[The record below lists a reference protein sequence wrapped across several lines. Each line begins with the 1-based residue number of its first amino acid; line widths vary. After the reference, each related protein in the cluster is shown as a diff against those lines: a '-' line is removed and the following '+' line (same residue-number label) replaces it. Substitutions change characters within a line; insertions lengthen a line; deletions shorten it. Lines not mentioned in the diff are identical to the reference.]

1 MKLRV
6 VSALVLSVL
15 LAACGGS
22 SKPAAKSAPV
32 VEKTPATPAP
42 SPAAPEKGDAQPSE
56 HTCCCPLASADQ
68 VEFNWTTPEACAEVG
83 NECAEAASC
92 AD

>member
-6 VSALVLSVL
+6 ASALALSVL

-32 VEKTPATPAP
+32 VEKKPAAPAP
-42 SPAAPEKGDAQPSE
+42 SPAAPAPPSD
-56 HTCCCPLASADQ
+56 HTCCCPLASAEK
-68 VEFNWTTPEACAEVG
+68 VEFNWSTPEACAEVG
-83 NECAEAASC
+83 NECVEAASC

>member
-6 VSALVLSVL
+6 VCALVLSSL

-32 VEKTPATPAP
+32 VEKKPATPAP
-42 SPAAPEKGDAQPSE
+42 SPAAPEKPSE
-56 HTCCCPLASADQ
+56 YTCCCPLASAEK
-68 VEFNWTTPEACAEVG
+68 VEFNWSTPEACAEVG

>member
-6 VSALVLSVL
+6 AIALVLSGL
-15 LAACGGS
+15 LSACGGS

-32 VEKTPATPAP
+32 VEKPAATPTP
-42 SPAAPEKGDAQPSE
+42 SPTAPAQPSD
-56 HTCCCPLASADQ
+56 HTCCCPLASAGE

-83 NECAEAASC
+83 NECSEAASC